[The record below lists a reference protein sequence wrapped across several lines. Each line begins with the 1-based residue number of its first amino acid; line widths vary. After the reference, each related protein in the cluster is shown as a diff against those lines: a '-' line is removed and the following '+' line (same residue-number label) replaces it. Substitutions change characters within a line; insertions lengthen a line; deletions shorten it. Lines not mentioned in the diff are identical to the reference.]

1 MSEHIRQ
8 NPGVG
13 NGQLFVVS
21 APSGAG
27 KSSLVQALTRTERNI
42 VVSVSHTT
50 RTAREH
56 ERDGVHY
63 FFVDEKEFQAMAAD
77 GAFLEHARVFGH
89 YYGTSQRAVE
99 QALDGGLD
107 VVLEIDWQ
115 GARQVR
121 KLMPGCIGIFVLPPD
136 TTALEKRL
144 RERGQ
149 DAENVIER
157 RLREARDDASHY
169 GEFDY
174 LVVNDNFD
182 DAAQDFAAIVR
193 AQRLSV
199 GRQSERHRALIEKLL
214 AT

>member
-1 MSEHIRQ
+1 MSERNGQ
-8 NPGVG
+8 NPGG
-13 NGQLFVVS
+13 GQLFVVS

-27 KSSLVQALTRTERNI
+27 KSSLVKALTQSERDI

-50 RTAREH
+50 RPAREH

-63 FFVDEKEFQAMAAD
+63 FFVDESGFQAMAAD

-99 QALDGGLD
+99 QALGDGLD

-121 KLMPGCIGIFVLPPD
+121 KLIPGCIGIFVLPPD
-136 TTALEKRL
+136 ATSLEKRL

-149 DAENVIER
+149 DAESVIEL

-174 LVVNDNFD
+174 VVVNDDFD
-182 DAAQDFAAIVR
+182 AAAQDFAAIVR
-193 AQRLSV
+193 AHRLRV
-199 GRQSERHRALIEKLL
+199 ERQCDRHRPLLEKLL